1 MQNFIRHS
9 ALQLPARLRPSR
21 LARSVHLLL
30 LGGLAASAAPVF
42 AQAQA
47 AGESNQQLERITVT
61 GSNIRRIGSETPSPV
76 QVISA
81 EDMKKSGATSVQQ
94 VLQSITANG
103 QGTLAQGFS
112 GAFASGASGVSLRGL
127 TVGATLVL
135 IDGHRSAPYPIG
147 DDGQRSFVD
156 IANIPFD
163 AVERIEVLKDGAS
176 AVYGSDAIAGVVNI
190 ILKRSFKGT
199 TLNVD
204 LGTSA
209 KRDGSTYH
217 VSGITGF
224 GDLDRDGYNFY
235 VSAEARKQ
243 NQIKYADRGGSFTQT
258 DFTKT
263 GGYDVT
269 AGVINP
275 LNAGLP
281 RSGTGYITDADGK
294 ITGFFPGCDA
304 TKLAA
309 GQCTYTDTWSQ
320 IQPATENYN
329 LVTRYTM
336 KLPADWQLSVQ
347 GTYFQS
353 RSQQTGGPS
362 RAFASGYQGITSGP
376 GVVPA
381 VLAAV
386 DPTSIPSTNPS
397 FPKGTG
403 LTNGLL
409 RYTFLDVGPTVTD
422 TNARTTR
429 LVADLNGSFAGWDM
443 AAAAGYTEVKL
454 DLRGSGSVNAVNL
467 QQALNSSV
475 APYLVGGPN
484 TAAVLG
490 FIAPTLTASD
500 SSKLSFLHVG
510 ASRDLIALGGGPLAL
525 ALGADY
531 VQRKQNALAPVDV
544 AAGLVN
550 SFSNN
555 FTLGEQTVKSVY
567 AELVAPITK
576 QLEAEAA
583 VRYDSYN
590 LSGGKASPKV
600 GFKWTPLREVALR
613 GTAGR
618 GFRAPGPAENGTAG
632 QTYFTGTGF
641 DPVLCAGNDA
651 KAVGNFPSECAIG
664 VGTVQGTTPTLKPE
678 TSKSFTLG
686 LIVEPTKE
694 FSASIDFYSIEI
706 NNQIVAGA
714 AGDVVRGTNFTPIPQ
729 VQAGG
734 GTALVRPSLA
744 PIAFK
749 TAGYANANS
758 TKTSGVDIDLRWK
771 HRFEAVGDFTSD
783 FNVAYM
789 NKYDVTI
796 DGVTYK
802 LAGTH
807 GPLVIGG
814 DTGSPKTR
822 FKWVN
827 ELSRDA
833 WSITGTVNYI
843 GSYDLTDPSYGAP
856 TCLDGLG
863 YGAGASAYQDV
874 IGNGVVPQGVGCK
887 VKSFT
892 TLDLSGRYDLN
903 KQLSLHGSVLN
914 LLNTKAPLDWGTY
927 GGGAAPYNPS
937 LHGSGAIG
945 RYFSVG
951 ATYKF

>member
-1 MQNFIRHS
+1 MLSQSLLS
-9 ALQLPARLRPSR
+9 ALATGAFITPPAWSQEVTP
-21 LARSVHLLL
+21 AV
-30 LGGLAASAAPVF
+30 
-42 AQAQA
+42 Q
-47 AGESNQQLERITVT
+47 ELERVTVT
-61 GSNIRRIGSETPSPV
+61 GSNIRRLQSETPSPV
-76 QVISA
+76 QVITF

-94 VLQSITANG
+94 VLQSLTANG
-103 QGTLAQGFS
+103 QGTLSQGFS

-190 ILKRSFKGT
+190 ILKRSFRGT
-199 TLNVD
+199 RLNVD
-204 LGTSA
+204 VGTSA
-209 KRDGSTYH
+209 KGDGSSYH
-217 VSGITGF
+217 ASGITGF
-224 GDLDRDGYNFY
+224 GALDRDGYNFY
-235 VSAEARKQ
+235 ITAEARKQ
-243 NQIKYADRGGSFTQT
+243 TQIRYADRGGQFTQT

-294 ITGFFPGCDA
+294 IAGFFPGCDDA
-304 TKLAA
+304 KLAA
-309 GQCTYTDTWSQ
+309 GKCTYADTWSQ
-320 IQPATENYN
+320 IQPATQNYN

-353 RSQQTGGPS
+353 RAQQTAGPS
-362 RAFASGYQGITSGP
+362 RAFAGGYQGITSGP
-376 GVVPA
+376 GVTPT
-381 VLAAV
+381 VLAAL
-386 DPTSIPSTNPS
+386 DPSSIPSTNPS

-403 LTNGLL
+403 LSSGLL

-429 LVADLNGSFAGWDM
+429 LVADLNGTLGSWDLS
-443 AAAAGYTEVKL
+443 AAAGYTEVKL
-454 DLRGSGSVNAVNL
+454 DLRGRGSVNSANL
-467 QQALNSSV
+467 QQALNSST
-475 APYLVGGPN
+475 APYLVGGQN
-484 TAAVLG
+484 TAAVLS
-490 FIAPTLTASD
+490 FIAPTLMASD

-510 ASRDLIALGGGPLAL
+510 ASRELIALGGGPLAL

-531 VQRKQNALAPVDV
+531 VQRKQNALAPADV
-544 AAGLVN
+544 AAGLID

-555 FTLGEQTVKSVY
+555 FTIGDQTVKSVY
-567 AELVAPITK
+567 AELVAPVTK
-576 QLEAEAA
+576 QLEVEAA

-590 LSGGKASPKV
+590 LSGGKASPKI
-600 GFKWTPLREVALR
+600 GFKWTPLRELALR
-613 GTAGR
+613 GTVGR
-618 GFRAPGPAENGTAG
+618 GFRAPGPAENGRAG
-632 QTYFTGTGF
+632 QTYFTGTSD
-641 DPVLCAGNDA
+641 DPVLCAGGDP
-651 KAVGNFPSECAIG
+651 KATNNFPSQCGIS

-686 LIVEPTKE
+686 LIVEPTRE
-694 FSASIDFYSIEI
+694 LSASIDLYSIEI
-706 NNQIVAGA
+706 NNQIVPGA
-714 AGDVVRGTNFTPIPQ
+714 PGPLVRGTNFTPIPQ
-729 VQAGG
+729 VQADGS
-734 GTALVRPSLA
+734 TALVRPPIA
-744 PIAFK
+744 PIAFF

-771 HRFEAVGDFTSD
+771 HRFEGIGDFSSD

-796 DGVTYK
+796 DGVSYK

-807 GPLVIGG
+807 GPSVIGG
-814 DTGSPKTR
+814 DTGSPKAR

-827 ELSRDA
+827 ELARDT
-833 WSITGTVNYI
+833 WSITSTLNYI
-843 GSYDLTDPSYGAP
+843 GSYDLTDPSAQP
-856 TCLDGLG
+856 PAFTCLDGLQV
-863 YGAGASAYQDV
+863 GAGANAYKDV
-874 IGNGVVPQGVGCK
+874 IRQGLVPQGVSCK

-892 TLDLSGRYDLN
+892 TFDLSGRYDLT
-903 KQLSLHGSVLN
+903 KQLSLSGAVLN
-914 LLNTKAPLDWGTY
+914 LFNTSAPLDWGTY

-937 LHGSGAIG
+937 LHSAGAIG
-945 RYFSVG
+945 RSFTVG
-951 ATYKF
+951 ATYTF